1 MKATLDDSSYS
12 PASVAADPIV
22 GVDRMLSE
30 VAATHVVF
38 NEPPASSEPPPEV
51 VIDLTTTS
59 DRPLLV
65 VVIEDEDATVPAPP
79 PPPQPPRADDVP
91 VMQQAYAGDAGR
103 VRYINNNLKTMKV
116 AYTRRWV
123 AETTTPSTS
132 KPSTSDWTWST
143 TSSEMSSSLQAGIV
157 STIASQVR
165 GSLAGRVVSRDD
177 VSLRVLQ
184 EFSNVFRMAMQPEFQ
199 DSIVDEVLEP
209 TNP

>member
-38 NEPPASSEPPPEV
+38 DEPPASPEPPPEG

-65 VVIEDEDATVPAPP
+65 LVIEAEDATLPAPP
-79 PPPQPPRADDVP
+79 QPQPPRADDVP
-91 VMQQAYAGDAGR
+91 VMQQAYAGDADR
-103 VRYINNNLKTMKV
+103 VRYINNDLKTMKV